1 MANPTSNFNWQMPT
15 ASDLVTDLPADFEV
29 FGQAVDT
36 SLADLKGGTTGQVL
50 KKNSNTDMDFVWG
63 AVDGDIEGVTAG
75 VGISGGGTSGTV
87 TVTNSMATAITTN
100 GDLIYGT
107 GSGTFTR
114 RGIGSTNQVLTVAG
128 GVPTWATPSAAVT
141 SYTLISTTNLAG
153 ASSTT
158 VSGLSGYNK
167 LFGAVYNS
175 VASNAG
181 VEVKLRPN
189 NDSAANYFWATGTV
203 RGASSWA
210 ATNVSGSGNFV
221 NQSEIDLGG
230 YGSTAASGDLNAY
243 FAIDGA
249 NATAPKM
256 ITYATGTAGGSGNNH
271 RNYTGWTIYNGTSV
285 ISSVNV
291 RITGGTFNAGTLYI
305 WGAN

>member
-1 MANPTSNFNWQMPT
+1 MTKARDLANAGTALSAVSATELAYLDGVTSAVQTQIDTKLASTT
-15 ASDLVTDLPADFEV
+15 ASSTYQPLVSGVDDTEIGYLNGV
-29 FGQAVDT
+29 TSAVQTQLDAKIANT
-36 SLADLKGGTTGQVL
+36 LTTTTGDIIYA
-50 KKNSNTDMDFVWG
+50 SAANTP
-63 AVDGDIEGVTAG
+63 A
-75 VGISGGGTSGTV
+75 
-87 TVTNSMATAITTN
+87 
-100 GDLIYGT
+100 
-107 GSGTFTR
+107 R
-114 RGIGSTNQVLTVAG
+114 RGIGSTGQVLTVAG
-128 GVPTWATPSAAVT
+128 GVPTWANASASTT
-141 SYTLISTTNLAG
+141 SYTLLSTTNLAG

-189 NDSAANYFWATGTV
+189 NDTAANYFWATGTV

-249 NATAPKM
+249 NSSGKKM